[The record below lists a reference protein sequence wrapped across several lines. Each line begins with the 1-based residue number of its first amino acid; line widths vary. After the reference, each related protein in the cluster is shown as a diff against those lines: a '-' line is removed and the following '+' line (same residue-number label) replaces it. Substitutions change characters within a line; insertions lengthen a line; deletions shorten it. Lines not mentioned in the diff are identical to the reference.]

1 MAQNRQN
8 DIFFNPRIASFN
20 VKMFLSYI
28 QADGYE
34 PLTVEAVVF
43 TIGDRS
49 VCNRIAE
56 QAVGYADGHR
66 AQREAVSDIL
76 NSGPFRPG
84 QLFQLL
90 EQQNV
95 ELMLSRQ
102 DFIDLVAAAAEVSP
116 MAVFGKGYWADH
128 WDYYMDLIE
137 SYLAIYPDGEEHL
150 MFDEDLPYFF
160 SPASVRPR
168 SEKYVLS
175 TSFDG
180 KGKHIRQL
188 EATEQPDQD
197 KLKLQMNYM
206 DNVTGWFDLEANWQ
220 RNEEGNMFSSSPI
233 AKLFLLA
240 TLKFAT
246 RDPYG
251 MGIEYEAGK
260 PGWNDA
266 MNGLVGMVGSG
277 MPETFELE
285 IMLRY
290 ILATVSKYRRPVVV
304 PMELGTLIKSIN
316 KALDN
321 LSEYVDDLE
330 IKSQVPKELFQ
341 YWDIVATARE
351 KYRSKTHLRFS
362 GKTMAFPTDDMIS
375 FLERWIKEID
385 IGRARAFSIGTHGL
399 GDDGQ
404 SGITPTYFSYNVT
417 NWTLTG
423 NRNKDGHPFVNP
435 LQMEVGRF
443 PLFLEGPVR
452 MMKSVDLGEA
462 KNIYEHVRHSGLRD
476 EGLGMY
482 TISASLKGQS
492 FDMGRVMAF
501 TPGWLENQSVW
512 LHMSYSLYLELLRKN
527 MFQEFYTEMTSG
539 GILPFMDAET
549 YGRSLMECSSFIAS
563 SAFDDPS
570 IRGRGYL
577 ARLSGSTAEFLS
589 MWVLMMIGP
598 NPFFIDSA
606 NGELRMQLVPALP
619 LWLFQGNREN
629 QHWRQGNEPLTVT
642 FKLFSSITVTYY
654 NQRGTDLFRVPPNRY
669 EIGLR
674 DGSNL
679 EVNGPTIPFRLA
691 DKIRRVV
698 FVDSIDAY
706 FE

>member
-1 MAQNRQN
+1 MVQNRRN

-34 PLTVEAVVF
+34 PLEVEAVVF

-49 VCNRIAE
+49 VCDRIAE

-66 AQREAVSDIL
+66 AQREAVSNIL

-95 ELMLSRQ
+95 ELILSRQ
-102 DFIDLVAAAAEVSP
+102 DFIDLVAAAANVSP
-116 MAVFGKGYWADH
+116 MAVFGKGFWADH
-128 WDYYMDLIE
+128 WDYYMDLLK

-160 SPASVRPR
+160 SPASVLPR
-168 SEKYVLS
+168 NEKYVLS
-175 TSFDG
+175 VSFDG

-188 EATEQPDQD
+188 EATKQPDKD
-197 KLKLQMNYM
+197 KLKLQMNYI
-206 DNVTGWFDLEANWQ
+206 DNATGWFDLEAHWQ
-220 RNEEGNMFSSSPI
+220 RNEKGKIFSSSPI

-246 RDPYG
+246 RDAYG

-285 IMLRY
+285 ILLRY
-290 ILATVSKYRRPVVV
+290 ILMTVSKYRRPVVI
-304 PMELGTLIKSIN
+304 PMELGDLINSIN
-316 KALDN
+316 TALDN
-321 LSEYVDDLE
+321 LSHYVDDLE
-330 IKSQVPKELFQ
+330 MKSKVPKELFQ
-341 YWDIVATARE
+341 YWDTVATARE
-351 KYRSKTHLRFS
+351 NYRRDIRLRFS

-385 IGRARAFSIGTHGL
+385 IGRARALSIGTHGL
-399 GDDGQ
+399 DDDGK

-417 NWTLTG
+417 KWKLTG
-423 NRNKDGHPFVNP
+423 KNNKDGHSFVNP

-452 MMKSVDLGEA
+452 MMKSADSGEV
-462 KNIYEHVRHSGLRD
+462 KNIYKHVRHSGLRD

-482 TISASLKGQS
+482 TISANLKGQS
-492 FDMGRVMAF
+492 FDMGRMMAF
-501 TPGWLENQSVW
+501 SPGWLENQSVW
-512 LHMSYSLYLELLRKN
+512 LHVSYKLYLELLRNN
-527 MFQEFYTEMTSG
+527 MFHEFYTEMTSG
-539 GILPFMDAET
+539 GMLPFMDPET

-563 SAFDDPS
+563 SAFEDPS
-570 IRGRGYL
+570 TRGRGFL

-598 NPFFIDSA
+598 NPFFIDTKT
-606 NGELRMQLVPALP
+606 GELRMQLVPALP
-619 LWLFQGNREN
+619 LWLFQGITDKH
-629 QHWRQGNEPLTVT
+629 HWQQRSESLTVT
-642 FKLFSSITVTYY
+642 FKLFASIAVTYH
-654 NQRGTDLFRVPPNRY
+654 NQRGTDLFRVPPTRY

-674 DGSNL
+674 DGSKL
-679 EVNGPTIPFRLA
+679 EVDGPTIPFHLA
-691 DKIRRVV
+691 DKIRRVG
-698 FVDSIDAY
+698 FVDYIDAY